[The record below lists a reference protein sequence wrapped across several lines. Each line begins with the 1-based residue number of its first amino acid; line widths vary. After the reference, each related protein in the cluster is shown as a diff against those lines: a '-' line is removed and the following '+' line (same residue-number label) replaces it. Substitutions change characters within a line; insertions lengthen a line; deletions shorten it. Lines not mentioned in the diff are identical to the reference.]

1 MTQFHGMIEEKP
13 LTEEQVNKLK
23 RKFGAFPV
31 QKYEGSW
38 QDGMTLRDYFAA
50 KAVASIFDNSNL
62 IFEDE
67 DYKEAA
73 TIAYKFADAMMKARE
88 E

>member
-1 MTQFHGMIEEKP
+1 MSNVP
-13 LTEEQVNKLK
+13 
-23 RKFGAFPV
+23 AFPV
-31 QKYEGSW
+31 NKYEGSW
-38 QDGMTLRDYFAA
+38 IDGMDLRDYFAA
-50 KAVASIFDNSNL
+50 KAVSSIFDNSNL

-88 E
+88 K